1 MVGLVARARA
11 SRRPGEVL
19 PGGRG
24 PGPTPAQ
31 VAGRSWKSQGPRGG
45 ERRAR
50 VTGPREGGESRRRE
64 DLAVAA
70 HPAGAQVAEP
80 WIVKVRA
87 TRGFLHLLL
96 ALGSLSPEQR
106 FHRPI
111 AGCTEHLLL
120 LPVQESVFWAR
131 EDIFF
136 FFFPSYLCTS
146 NIRTVPPCC
155 FGSGLCGVNR
165 HHSV

>member
-11 SRRPGEVL
+11 SRRPEEVL
-19 PGGRG
+19 PRGRG

-31 VAGRSWKSQGPRGG
+31 VAGRSWKSQGRRGG
-45 ERRAR
+45 DRRAR
-50 VTGPREGGESRRRE
+50 VTGPLEVGGSRRRE
-64 DLAVAA
+64 DREAAA

-106 FHRPI
+106 SHRPI
-111 AGCTEHLLL
+111 SGCTEHLLL
-120 LPVQESVFWAR
+120 LPVQESVFWAL
-131 EDIFF
+131 EDIYFF
-136 FFFPSYLCTS
+136 FSSYLCTS
-146 NIRTVPPCC
+146 NIRSVPPCC
-155 FGSGLCGVNR
+155 FGSGLCGINW
-165 HHSV
+165 HCSV